1 MAKATRSQLL
11 LVMGLLTIALMAP
24 PIVLGMSGQF
34 GLASVFVYGGI
45 IGISAI
51 FYDLRLALILSVIAG
66 VAGTICTLLNP
77 YPLAGAAFFGILTGA
92 CALTSRRGLH
102 SPALMVPVFASFLL
116 VAPPTVPPLS
126 AIPTAFV
133 AGAVLLVGGLWGTA
147 ITRVLLGHR
156 LPSVDRKKLGPR
168 GATAYG
174 VIMGVVLG
182 VAAWAVLSYA
192 KFHEGAWLL
201 LTLIILLQ
209 PSPHD
214 TFTKSMQRLAGT
226 LGGALIAVVLILI
239 NVEQTFALVIGG
251 FLIFGAL
258 TVRYVLKRPYWEYV
272 TVLTPAVILLSASG
286 VDRVRVAEDRVGF
299 TLIAAAVA
307 LLIALGVKAILVR
320 RAPTT
325 EST

>member
-11 LVMGLLTIALMAP
+11 LVMGLLTIALMTP

-34 GLASVFVYGGI
+34 GLASVFIYGGI

-51 FYDLRLALILSVIAG
+51 FYDLRLALILSVVAG

-92 CALTSRRGLH
+92 CALTARRGIH
-102 SPALMVPVFASFLL
+102 SPTLMVPVFASFLL
-116 VAPPTVPPLS
+116 VAPPAVPPLS
-126 AIPTAFV
+126 AIPAGFV
-133 AGAVLLVGGLWGTA
+133 LGAVLMVGGLWGTA
-147 ITRVLLGHR
+147 ITRLLLGHR
-156 LPSVDRKKLGPR
+156 LPSVDRKELGPR

-174 VIMGVVLG
+174 VTMGIVLG

-214 TFTKSMQRLAGT
+214 TFAKSMQRLVGT
-226 LGGALIAVVLILI
+226 LAGALIALVLILI

-251 FLIFGAL
+251 LLIFGAL
-258 TVRYVLKRPYWEYV
+258 ALRYVLKRPYWEYV

-299 TLIAAAVA
+299 TLIAATVA
-307 LLIALGVKAILVR
+307 LLIALGVKAVLVR
-320 RAPTT
+320 RAPAT

>member
-1 MAKATRSQLL
+1 
-11 LVMGLLTIALMAP
+11 
-24 PIVLGMSGQF
+24 
-34 GLASVFVYGGI
+34 
-45 IGISAI
+45 
-51 FYDLRLALILSVIAG
+51 
-66 VAGTICTLLNP
+66 
-77 YPLAGAAFFGILTGA
+77 
-92 CALTSRRGLH
+92 
-102 SPALMVPVFASFLL
+102 MVPVFASFLL
-116 VAPPTVPPLS
+116 VAPPAVPPLS
-126 AIPTAFV
+126 AIPAGFV
-133 AGAVLLVGGLWGTA
+133 AGAVLMVGGLWGTA
-147 ITRVLLGHR
+147 ITRLLLGHR

-174 VIMGVVLG
+174 VTMGVVLG

-214 TFTKSMQRLAGT
+214 TFAKSMQRLVGT
-226 LGGALIAVVLILI
+226 LAGALIALVLILI
-239 NVEQTFALVIGG
+239 NVEQTVALVIGG

-258 TVRYVLKRPYWEYV
+258 ALRYVLKRPYWEYV

-299 TLIAAAVA
+299 TLIAATVA
-307 LLIALGVKAILVR
+307 LLIALGVKAVLVR
-320 RAPTT
+320 RAPAT

>member
-11 LVMGLLTIALMAP
+11 LVMGLLTIALMTP

-34 GLASVFVYGGI
+34 GLASVFIYGGI

-51 FYDLRLALILSVIAG
+51 FYDLRLALILSVVAG

-92 CALTSRRGLH
+92 CALTARRGIH

-116 VAPPTVPPLS
+116 VAPPAVPPLP
-126 AIPTAFV
+126 AIPAGFV
-133 AGAVLLVGGLWGTA
+133 AGAVLMVGGLWGTA

-156 LPSVDRKKLGPR
+156 LPTVDRKELGPR

-174 VIMGVVLG
+174 VTMGVVLG
-182 VAAWAVLSYA
+182 VSAWAVLSYA

-214 TFTKSMQRLAGT
+214 TFAKSMQRLAGT
-226 LGGALIAVVLILI
+226 LAGALIALVLILI

-251 FLIFGAL
+251 LLIFAAL
-258 TVRYVLKRPYWEYV
+258 AVRYVLKRPYWEYV

-325 EST
+325 ESA